1 MQDEAAERDRQLRL
15 SADQDAKVR
24 NLVDNLLYMQLISKK
39 INSLT
44 VSYCLIVEGSE
55 C

>member
-1 MQDEAAERDRQLRL
+1 MQGKKKEDEETERDRQLRL
-15 SADQDAKVR
+15 SADQEAKVR
-24 NLVDNLLYMQLISKK
+24 NLVDNLLYMQL
-39 INSLT
+39 T